1 MDTPAAKLYLPK
13 FNNMLP
19 NDLTSDI
26 INRLHYVKGQLD
38 GIEKMLKEGKDPDKI
53 ITQFK
58 ASEEGLS
65 KAHFLLLDEV
75 FRKGLA
81 LKLVEAM
88 NACPGHCQEADKI
101 NFLKKK
107 FPDISLDE
115 LTQKMKEVDAINER
129 MKSSQKKDE

>member
-1 MDTPAAKLYLPK
+1 
-13 FNNMLP
+13 MLP
-19 NDLTSDI
+19 SELTGDI

-38 GIEKMLKEGKDPDKI
+38 GIEKIIKEGKDPEKI

-81 LKLVEAM
+81 LKLVEVM
-88 NACPGHCQEADKI
+88 NACPGTCQEADKI
-101 NFLKKK
+101 AFLKKK
-107 FPDISLDE
+107 FPDIELEE
-115 LTQKMKEVDAINER
+115 LTQKIKEVDEIDQR
-129 MKSSQKKDE
+129 MKANQKKDE